1 MNLVSTQ
8 SQNLLKYE
16 AELAQL
22 RGKVVSLTA
31 EMEEK
36 DKLLL
41 SRDMVL
47 AEMRVQLNSN
57 QQKIMEQ
64 PSSTVEQLAEER
76 KVEEDLTEKLAL
88 KVTYHK
94 FSTIHM
100 KMISVVC

>member
-76 KVEEDLTEKLAL
+76 KVEEDFTEKLAL

-94 FSTIHM
+94 FPTILM
-100 KMISVVC
+100 KMISFVC